1 MYSNSEIKFYWF
13 AAIFGCGL
21 MLITLGTA
29 SAQSAVGALHQSGE
43 WATHAHDAQH
53 TGVSPVAS
61 QKLAK
66 IHWQVPVDLAP
77 PEGEILIHYG
87 SPLVTAKNTVI
98 VPVKTGATSFR
109 VQAHDGT
116 TGNKLWTLN
125 TAYQPPFAGFMPG
138 LGPTLSHHHL
148 FVPDTAGG
156 ILVRANPDKAKGN
169 ITHLYFYG
177 LENYVAHPQVY
188 QQAVK
193 ISTPLTADAEGN
205 LYFGFTV
212 IGITPIGLRSGL
224 ARISRDGTGNWV
236 TAQSISGDDPFVS
249 KISTSCAPA
258 LSPDGSIVYVAT
270 GTFDFGFGYLVAL
283 DSRTLQVINRV
294 RLTDPASGLDAT
306 MTDET
311 SASPT
316 IGPDGDVYYGVLE
329 NPFPLHN
336 NRGWLLHFNSDLS
349 EQKTPGS
356 FGWDDTASIVDASLV
371 ASYRGTS
378 KYLLMTKYNNYAN
391 VSTGDGHNRIAILDP
406 HATES
411 DPVFPATN
419 VMREV
424 ITTLGVTSDPE
435 NLQFFPGAVRE
446 WCINTA
452 AVDPFTK
459 SVIVNSEDGKLYRWD
474 LTTNQLSEVI
484 KLSGG
489 IGEAYTPTII
499 GADGTVYAINDAVL
513 DAIGN

>member
-1 MYSNSEIKFYWF
+1 MARSSDLAILVHLISDEQLNLNKKMTTLQTIPPLRKSSRRFVMYSNSEIKFYWF

-29 SAQSAVGALHQSGE
+29 SAQQPLRPELILDVGAPQESSGAFGQSAVGALHQSGE
-43 WATHAHDAQH
+43 WTTHAHDAQH

-125 TAYQPPFAGFMPG
+125 TAYQPPFAGFIPG

-169 ITHLYFYG
+169 ITPLYFYG
-177 LENYVAHPQVY
+177 LENYLAHPEVY

-193 ISTPLTADAEGN
+193 INTPLTADAEGN

-212 IGITPIGLRSGL
+212 IGITPIGLRGGL
-224 ARISRDGTGNWV
+224 ARISPDGTGTWV

-316 IGPDGDVYYGVLE
+316 VGPDGDVY
-329 NPFPLHN
+329 
-336 NRGWLLHFNSDLS
+336 
-349 EQKTPGS
+349 
-356 FGWDDTASIVDASLV
+356 
-371 ASYRGTS
+371 
-378 KYLLMTKYNNYAN
+378 
-391 VSTGDGHNRIAILDP
+391 
-406 HATES
+406 
-411 DPVFPATN
+411 
-419 VMREV
+419 
-424 ITTLGVTSDPE
+424 
-435 NLQFFPGAVRE
+435 
-446 WCINTA
+446 
-452 AVDPFTK
+452 
-459 SVIVNSEDGKLYRWD
+459 
-474 LTTNQLSEVI
+474 
-484 KLSGG
+484 
-489 IGEAYTPTII
+489 
-499 GADGTVYAINDAVL
+499 
-513 DAIGN
+513 